1 MTRDRG
7 SERHAQIQALHEAAR
22 RERAQ
27 TLRQLWQRLLRRLG
41 AADNAWEPPGK
52 PALADCG

>member
-1 MTRDRG
+1 MSRDRG
-7 SERHAQIQALHEAAR
+7 SGRHAQIQALHEAAR

-41 AADNAWEPPGK
+41 AADAWETPGK

>member
-1 MTRDRG
+1 MANDRG
-7 SERHAQIQALHEAAR
+7 TARHAQIQALHEAAR

-41 AADNAWEPPGK
+41 AADAWQSPRK